1 VARTEDA
8 DGFYTCERCGKRKQ
22 VGSRCA
28 SCGEG
33 HGEPLIPEGW
43 DPSLTSSD
51 RPRLTIVGRP
61 QPDGEPDPGPGQRR
75 GEGHGTGHGRPGRA
89 P

>member
-1 VARTEDA
+1 VAGTEDA
-8 DGFYTCERCGKRKQ
+8 DGFYTCERCGKRKL

-33 HGEPLIPEGW
+33 HGDPLVPQGW

-51 RPRLTIVGRP
+51 RPRLNIVARP
-61 QPDGEPDPGPGQRR
+61 EAGDDRPEQSR
-75 GEGHGTGHGRPGRA
+75 GEGHGAGQGRPGQGG
-89 P
+89 